1 MQVSIITINYNSSS
15 FTLKLVNSILENV
28 SKLHDYEIIITDNSS
43 DSTDYE
49 NLVNELPSSEKI
61 KLYRNRVNNGFSGG
75 NMDGYEK
82 SNGKYLLFINNDCQ
96 CKNDVIKPM
105 IEFIENNINVGLLTG
120 KVRGID
126 GRYTGTHKLFP
137 SLSKNLFGTR
147 FARLLLKDK
156 FISPKKTITKPTKV
170 QVVTGAFMFFS
181 REVFENIDGFDRR
194 FFLDCEEEDISK
206 RVWDIGKEVYM
217 LPEPEIIHEHG
228 GSKKDNKNDLRNEY
242 YISYKKLLFKHY
254 SKPYAILMLLLTYLK
269 LLKLSITGKTNLSLL
284 KIALMGFSEQYSLRY
299 KQKEKD

>member
-1 MQVSIITINYNSSS
+1 MQVSIITINYNSSL
-15 FTLKLVNSILENV
+15 FTIKLVNSILENI

-43 DSTDYE
+43 DCADYK
-49 NLVNELPSSEKI
+49 NLVNELPSNEKI
-61 KLYRNRVNNGFSGG
+61 KLYRNKVNNGFSGG

-96 CKNDVIKPM
+96 CKNDVIKPL

-126 GRYTGTHKLFP
+126 GKYTGTHKLFP

-181 REVFENIDGFDRR
+181 REVFESIDGFDRR

-284 KIALMGFSEQYSLRY
+284 KIALMGFSERYSLRY

>member
-1 MQVSIITINYNSSS
+1 MQVSIITINYNSSL
-15 FTLKLVNSILENV
+15 FTIKLVNSILENV
-28 SKLHDYEIIITDNSS
+28 SNLHDYEIIITDNSS
-43 DSTDYE
+43 DSNDYE
-49 NLVNELPSSEKI
+49 NLVNKLPRNDKI
-61 KLYRNRVNNGFSGG
+61 RLYRNKVNNGFSGG

-96 CKNDVIKPM
+96 CINDVVHPLV
-105 IEFIENNINVGLLTG
+105 EFIENNSNVGLLTG
-120 KVRGID
+120 KVRGND
-126 GRYTGTHKLFP
+126 GKYTGTHKLFP

-156 FISPKKTITKPTKV
+156 FISPKKAITKPTKV

-181 REVFENIDGFDRR
+181 REVFENINGFDRK

-254 SKPYAILMLLLTYLK
+254 SKPYAIVMLLLTYFK
-269 LLKLSITGKTNLSLL
+269 LFKLSITGNTNLSLL
-284 KIALMGFSEQYSLRY
+284 KIALMGFSERYSLRY
-299 KQKEKD
+299 KQKEKN